1 MEQTTAEVRVRDE
14 TRVGVKALVDS
25 GLVKIPKIYI
35 HPAED
40 LQKSS
45 CNDTNGVRLEVP
57 TIDLGG
63 VLDGT
68 RRKEIVKEICEAS
81 ERVGFFQLINHG
93 VPINVIDAT
102 IDGVRRFNE
111 QPSETKMKLY
121 TPHPTLGVRYYS
133 NEDFQ
138 ETKKELEDYMTCIV
152 KLRDILCELLS
163 EALGLS
169 SDYLSRIECMRNQAY
184 LCHYYPA
191 CPEPELTLGMTSHSD
206 VSFLT
211 VLLQDHTGG
220 LQVLHQNHWVDVLPK
235 QGALIANIGDLM
247 QLITNDKFKSVEHRV
262 VAKTVGPRISVACF
276 LSNGSRTRSQPMGP
290 IKELLS
296 PDNPPIYKE
305 PNSFY
310 FNRLKPSILKTRS
323 IIKDVDEISVFD
335 NATAAAAIVLQ
346 QITSNSCHYNNH
358 LPRLTSTN

>member
-40 LQKSS
+40 LQKTLF
-45 CNDTNGVRLEVP
+45 NDTNGIHLEVP

-81 ERVGFFQLINHG
+81 ERVGFFQLINQG
-93 VPINVIDAT
+93 VPISVLDAT
-102 IDGVRRFNE
+102 DGVRCFNEQGFNE
-111 QPSETKMKLY
+111 QPSKIKMRLY

-138 ETKKELEDYMTCIV
+138 ETKCW
-152 KLRDILCELLS
+152 RDTLS
-163 EALGLS
+163 CFS
-169 SDYLSRIECMRNQAY
+169 FDDKIQDSDKFPS
-184 LCHYYPA
+184 
-191 CPEPELTLGMTSHSD
+191 
-206 VSFLT
+206 
-211 VLLQDHTGG
+211 
-220 LQVLHQNHWVDVLPK
+220 
-235 QGALIANIGDLM
+235 LISN
-247 QLITNDKFKSVEHRV
+247 NKFKSVKDRV

-290 IKELLS
+290 IKELLF

-305 PNSFY
+305 
-310 FNRLKPSILKTRS
+310 
-323 IIKDVDEISVFD
+323 
-335 NATAAAAIVLQ
+335 
-346 QITSNSCHYNNH
+346 
-358 LPRLTSTN
+358 